1 MIDRPQGV
9 TVDDAARD
17 LECTIRTIW
26 RDLDALQ
33 KAGFPLYTERAAGG
47 TRGVWRVTEDVKRTL
62 PARANGSTTVGDGEI
77 SSNRTRVEGYWAERT
92 KLSRRREGNGVDRRG
107 ICTGPPAQVPGARAS
122 AASTAESPSDQ
133 ARTAA

>member
-1 MIDRPQGV
+1 MSRGDQLSRQWRLLQMIDRPQGV

-62 PARANGSTTVGDGEI
+62 PARAM
-77 SSNRTRVEGYWAERT
+77 
-92 KLSRRREGNGVDRRG
+92 
-107 ICTGPPAQVPGARAS
+107 
-122 AASTAESPSDQ
+122 AAP
-133 ARTAA
+133 R